1 MPTTYA
7 VPDGRTAMA
16 ATLWTGNQAARTIDN
31 SANGVFFQPD
41 FVWTKSRSAV
51 ESHRLSDSVRGGN
64 GTVLYELNSNETAAE
79 GTDTDVSGFATNG
92 FTIQAGSNSPNVT
105 GRTYVGWQW
114 KANGTAVTNT
124 AGSVTSTVSA
134 NTTTGFSVVTASLSG
149 TSPVTIGHGLGVAP
163 KFIIGKVR
171 NNSTNWYVYS
181 SNFSASDYLIFNN
194 SDAKATSSNIWDVAP
209 TSTVFTVGNPQ
220 NGWNG
225 GTSGSY
231 NYIFYCWS
239 QIAGYSK
246 FGSYTGNGSSNGPF
260 VYLGFR
266 PRWIMIKRSDTS
278 GNGWIIVDST
288 RNPANTSA
296 NGGMQNVLS
305 AQSSGAEDTG
315 ADVCDGLS
323 NGFKFYQSSS
333 GFNANGGTYIYAAF
347 AENPFAYANAR

>member
-31 SANGVFFQPD
+31 SVNGVSFQPD
-41 FVWTKSRSAV
+41 LIWTKSRSDV

-92 FTIQAGSNSPNVT
+92 FTIRAGSNSPNVT

-124 AGSVTSTVSA
+124 AGSVTSNVSA
-134 NTTTGFSVVTASLSG
+134 NTTAGFSVVTASLSG
-149 TSPVTIGHGLGVAP
+149 TSPATIGHGLGVAP

-181 SNFSASDYLIFNN
+181 SNFSASDYLILNN
-194 SDAKATSSNIWDVAP
+194 TDAKATSSNIWDVAP

-231 NYIFYCWS
+231 NYIFYCWAE
-239 QIAGYSK
+239 IAGYSK
-246 FGSYTGNGSSNGPF
+246 FGSYTGTGSTAF
-260 VYLGFR
+260 IYTGFR
-266 PRWIMIKRSDTS
+266 PAFVLVRRTNSAAGWGMI
-278 GNGWIIVDST
+278 DSS
-288 RNPANTSA
+288 RNPYNSA
-296 NGGMQNVLS
+296 NIYLNANSSS
-305 AQSSGAEDTG
+305 A
-315 ADVCDGLS
+315 DGVGTAGSQYVDLLS
-323 NGFKFYQSSS
+323 NGFRCLDNSG
-333 GFNANGGTYIYAAF
+333 GFNASGDTYIYIAF
-347 AENPFAYANAR
+347 AENPFKYANAR